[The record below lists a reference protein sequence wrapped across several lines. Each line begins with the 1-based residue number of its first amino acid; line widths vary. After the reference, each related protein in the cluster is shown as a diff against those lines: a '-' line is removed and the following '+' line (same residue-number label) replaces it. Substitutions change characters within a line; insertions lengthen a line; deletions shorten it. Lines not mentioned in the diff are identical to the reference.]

1 MVTVTGAAAC
11 SGGSGGA
18 QGNPSGTAKQI
29 TVAISDS
36 PSATALKKVAPA
48 FTAQTGVEVK
58 FVSLPY
64 AQLAAK
70 VLLSSKKSSSAFD
83 VIQFDSPMLASLA
96 AGGALKDIQSQ
107 VSSSSTYDVSDFP
120 QPVQDYA
127 KYQGKTYAVP
137 LSTEPYVLWYRT
149 DLFKKLNLSTP
160 QTWNQYLANAKAL
173 KAGGHEGSDS
183 GFGAQIGAYYWLEAI
198 YASGGSLFHK
208 GTCKPALDTPQAVA
222 ATKAYLEAL
231 PYTPAT
237 AINGGGNEMTTA
249 FVQSDVGQMINATG
263 YYSIMNDPKQS
274 KIPGKFAAALPPSLT
289 GKPATLLFGWLI
301 GVGQQSQAQQTAW
314 QFLDFALGK
323 SGMKKMIAA
332 GAPPTGRTSL
342 VDNPKLTKSLPYLPT
357 LVDAS
362 KVGTHLPYIT
372 QMPEIITSMSADLN
386 AAAAKKQS
394 PAQLIKAATAD
405 VTKVVGNATDCE

>member
-1 MVTVTGAAAC
+1 VFTVAGAAAC

-36 PSATALKKVAPA
+36 PSATALKKLAPA
-48 FTAQTGVEVK
+48 FTAKTGVKVK

-120 QPVQDYA
+120 QPVQNYA

-149 DLFKKLNLSTP
+149 DLFKKLNLSPP

-173 KAGGHEGSDS
+173 KAAGHEGSDS

-208 GTCKPALDTPQAVA
+208 GTCKPAPDTPQAAA

-237 AINGGGNEMTTA
+237 AINGGGTEMTTA

-274 KIPGKFAAALPPSLT
+274 KIPGKFASAVPPSLT